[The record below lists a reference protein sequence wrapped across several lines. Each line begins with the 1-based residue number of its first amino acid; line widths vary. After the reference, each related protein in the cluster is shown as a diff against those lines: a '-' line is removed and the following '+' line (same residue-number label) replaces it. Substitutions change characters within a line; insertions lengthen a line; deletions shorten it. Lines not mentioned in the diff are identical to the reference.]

1 MAASTEP
8 SALAHNSAATT
19 ATGRSTAQMALDQL
33 DSARNSGD
41 PAAIRRAEAAV
52 VQEYRPLAD
61 RIARRFRGRGVE
73 VDDLVQLARLGLC
86 KAVRRWRAELDP
98 TLVQFAT
105 PTIEGEIKRYFRDHC
120 RPIRMPRSV
129 QEDLAL
135 HQMVQEELTQALG
148 RSPGEAE
155 VAAAAG
161 STVARV
167 RRQRLASR
175 LCQPVSAD
183 ASAGVVTDIRC
194 ESSARLRQGRRR
206 DLARIGPA
214 EAAGAGSAPARAAV
228 HVRPEPE
235 RDCRPDGR
243 ESDAGVADPQF
254 GAGQAASAAGVKFGA
269 RRGAGD
275 AVTVRER
282 SPGRSRLPG
291 SS

>member
-73 VDDLVQLARLGLC
+73 ADDLAQLAGLGLC

-135 HQMVQEELTQALG
+135 HQMVQEEVTQALG

-194 ESSARLRQGRRR
+194 ESSTRAFAKVDDVISLGSALRKLPARDRRLLGLRFMYDLSQSEIAARMGVSQMQVSRILSSVLGRLRAQ
-206 DLARIGPA
+206 L
-214 EAAGAGSAPARAAV
+214 V
-228 HVRPEPE
+228 
-235 RDCRPDGR
+235 
-243 ESDAGVADPQF
+243 
-254 GAGQAASAAGVKFGA
+254 
-269 RRGAGD
+269 
-275 AVTVRER
+275 
-282 SPGRSRLPG
+282 
-291 SS
+291 